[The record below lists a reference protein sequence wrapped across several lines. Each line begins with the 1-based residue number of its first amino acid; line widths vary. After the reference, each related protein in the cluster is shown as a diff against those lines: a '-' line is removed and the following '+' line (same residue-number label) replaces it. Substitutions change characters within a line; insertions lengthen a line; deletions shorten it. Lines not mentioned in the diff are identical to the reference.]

1 MMRQIKPLSVS
12 EEMLGAYLEGNLSL
26 EESRYVEDLIGKD
39 EDLQAFVG
47 DVTTLDVDN
56 GVSIYDECPDFDA
69 AFELPQV
76 ATDYSD
82 GSADFLMEENLSV
95 ESNVYNDF
103 LAETYNPFEE
113 NMDTDRVIDDFS
125 ALEGLDNDNIYQGM
139 DDFSDDN
146 NGWNEEDMNNNL
158 FNELNYD

>member
-1 MMRQIKPLSVS
+1 MMRQIKPLPVS

-26 EESRYVEDLIGKD
+26 DESRYVENLIGKD
-39 EDLQAFVG
+39 DDLQAFVG

-56 GVSIYDECPDFDA
+56 GVSIYDECPDIDA

-82 GSADFLMEENLSV
+82 GSADFLMKENLSV
-95 ESNVYNDF
+95 ESNIYNDF

>member
-1 MMRQIKPLSVS
+1 MMRQIKLLPIS
-12 EEMLGAYLEGNLSL
+12 EEMLGAYLEGKLSL

-39 EDLQAFVG
+39 DDLQAFVG

-56 GVSIYDECPDFDA
+56 EVSIYDECPDFDA

-82 GSADFLMEENLSV
+82 GSADFLMAENLSV

-113 NMDTDRVIDDFS
+113 NIDADSVINDFS
-125 ALEGLDNDNIYQGM
+125 VLEGHDNDGNYM
-139 DDFSDDN
+139 EMEDFSEDN
-146 NGWNEEDMNNNL
+146 GVWNEEDMNNNL
-158 FNELNYD
+158 FNDLNYD

>member
-1 MMRQIKPLSVS
+1 MMKQIKPLPIS

-26 EESRYVEDLIGKD
+26 EESRYVEDMIGKD
-39 EDLQAFVG
+39 DDLQAFVG
-47 DVTTLDVDN
+47 DVTMLDVDN
-56 GVSIYDECPDFDA
+56 EVSIYDECPDFDA

-82 GSADFLMEENLSV
+82 GSTDFLMEENLSV